1 MRPFNGV
8 STRRLQRYLWWY
20 MWTTQFRASDARWD
34 ELTTREAMTGT
45 YEARVSTI
53 FNEPRFSMSYWE
65 ERGWQIA

>member
-1 MRPFNGV
+1 
-8 STRRLQRYLWWY
+8 
-20 MWTTQFRASDARWD
+20 MWEVQFRASDARWD